1 MAEFSF
7 TLIFALPQNQLNPE
21 EWVEVLGA
29 NGCDDALV
37 GVGITG
43 RIALDFIREARN
55 AREAVVSAIKDVK
68 SIIPGAVLI
77 EVAPDLVGLTD
88 IAELMGFSR
97 QYMRKVMLGR
107 QLFPAP
113 VHEGKAA
120 IWHLDSVLRWLQ
132 ETGVSKVP
140 LTLLEL
146 SAVTR
151 QCNLQREI
159 AALDTVMQNQ
169 LGQL

>member
-7 TLIFALPQNQLNPE
+7 TLIFSLPQNQLNPE

-132 ETGVSKVP
+132 DTGVSKVP

>member
-77 EVAPDLVGLTD
+77 EVSPDLVGLTD